1 MQEKWINFDN
11 QKSREIA
18 SNPQRKLPNS
28 KTTSHNTQDIKE
40 EVKFSKQTSQISIQK
55 NLPSLN
61 LVPEIEKI
69 VEKDISPDDED

>member
-1 MQEKWINFDN
+1 MTTKNLEKLQEK
-11 QKSREIA
+11 ETA
-18 SNPQRKLPNS
+18 QRKLTTS